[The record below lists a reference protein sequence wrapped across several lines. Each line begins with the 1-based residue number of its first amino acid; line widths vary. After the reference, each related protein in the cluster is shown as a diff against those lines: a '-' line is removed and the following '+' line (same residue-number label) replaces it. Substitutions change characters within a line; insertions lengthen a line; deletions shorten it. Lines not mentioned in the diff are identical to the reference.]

1 MRQYEF
7 RSAAA
12 GFAFSCH
19 KLRVHVCFVF
29 ASHKC
34 IFDYQGTVANFD
46 AFGDKDI
53 KAAKVPPDALV
64 QMAIQLAYYRCG
76 VCILALFHLSSF
88 LELTIYYG
96 GFIPQALWWLIGG
109 WMPL

>member
-34 IFDYQGTVANFD
+34 IFDDQGTVANFD
-46 AFGDKDI
+46 AFGDKEI
-53 KAAKVPPDALV
+53 KAAKVPPDTLV

-76 VCILALFHLSSF
+76 VCVYSRSSF
-88 LELTIYYG
+88 LELTIYRG
-96 GFIPQALWWLIGG
+96 GFIPQALC
-109 WMPL
+109 